1 MALPMRSISANAAG
15 ARRRRPTSRAAAAAD
30 GVAAGD
36 GAGGAPTPRP
46 VFAASCLGVRPARRV
61 PACVRRRPRAP
72 PPPPPHRPSSRRPQ
86 YSARRAPKGALGTF
100 SARHR
105 PHDGHENQG
114 AYMHP
119 PSFPK
124 AEQPTVHLPRPWC
137 GIRGAVTCDIAPV
150 ANAIDPRRGPP
161 GAPVAAHAVADRAEL
176 LPLRHPPQASGLR
189 ALRVPASPRP
199 PLSRSPCNA
208 LCGRRRPRAPALP
221 STDTAAVIV
230 LFPSA
235 PGTSDGTMA
244 AARQLLAVLVA
255 AAALL
260 GVAVAQVRPSVEHPA
275 RG

>member
-1 MALPMRSISANAAG
+1 MAPAAHQHRVRSLQPRVWACGRPGACLPAFAAG
-15 ARRRRPTSRAAAAAD
+15 RGRRRRRRRTVHRHVARNTRRAEHRKAPWALSPLGIARMTD
-30 GVAAGD
+30 MRIK
-36 GAGGAPTPRP
+36 APT
-46 VFAASCLGVRPARRV
+46 C
-61 PACVRRRPRAP
+61 
-72 PPPPPHRPSSRRPQ
+72 
-86 YSARRAPKGALGTF
+86 T
-100 SARHR
+100 
-105 PHDGHENQG
+105 
-114 AYMHP
+114 P